1 MGHLHVPGVPWETL
15 CYSPG
20 VTPVTS
26 PPPSPPP
33 PSFPRFSLALGT
45 ILVGAFVL
53 CALLAPLISSWLGDD
68 PYAQVAPRTV
78 TPPTPPSTVNWLG
91 TDALGRD
98 LLSRLLYGARISLE
112 VGVLAE
118 IIALLIGTTIGAMA
132 GYVGGRTDAFLMRS
146 TDLVLAF
153 PAPLLALA
161 IIATVPEPESAPL
174 LSLLPHPS
182 VGVVFLVLGC
192 LGWGGIARLVRAE
205 FLRLREQEFAQ
216 AAQAIGA
223 GGARVVIR
231 HLLPNALGPLI
242 VAATLGI
249 GGNILTES
257 WLSFLGVGARPPL
270 PSWGTMVT
278 EGQEYVLA
286 KPWVCLS
293 PGLAILLAV
302 LGFNLLGDAIGDRLA
317 PQRDRAAA

>member
-1 MGHLHVPGVPWETL
+1 M
-15 CYSPG
+15 
-20 VTPVTS
+20 
-26 PPPSPPP
+26 
-33 PSFPRFSLALGT
+33 
-45 ILVGAFVL
+45 LVGVFLL
-53 CALLAPLISSWLGDD
+53 CALLAPGISVWLGDD
-68 PYAQVAPRTV
+68 PYTQVAPRSV
-78 TPPTPPSTVNWLG
+78 TPPTSRNWLG

-98 LLSRLLYGARISLE
+98 LLSRLLYGARVSLE

-118 IIALLIGTTIGAMA
+118 VIALAIGTALGAAA

-161 IIATVPEPESAPL
+161 IIATVPEPETAPL
-174 LSLLPHPS
+174 LRLLPHPS

-192 LGWGGIARLVRAE
+192 LGWAGIAKLVRAE

-216 AAQAIGA
+216 AAQAMGA
-223 GGARVVIR
+223 GGVRVVLR
-231 HLLPNALGPLI
+231 HLLPNALRPLI
-242 VAATLGI
+242 VAGTLGV
-249 GGNILTES
+249 GGNILMES

-278 EGQEYVLA
+278 EGQQYFLA

-293 PGLAILLAV
+293 PGLAILVVV
-302 LGFNLLGDAIGDRLA
+302 LGFNLLGDAIGDRLD
-317 PQRDRAAA
+317 PRRNRAVA

>member
-1 MGHLHVPGVPWETL
+1 VDTPRRDAFAAKTL
-15 CYSPG
+15 CYSPA
-20 VTPVTS
+20 VTPTS
-26 PPPSPPP
+26 PAPSGPHRS
-33 PSFPRFSLALGT
+33 PSRFPLTLGS
-45 ILVGAFVL
+45 ILVGVFVL
-53 CALLAPLISSWLGDD
+53 SAVLAPSLSALTGDD
-68 PYAQVAPRTV
+68 PYTQVAPRDV
-78 TPPTPPSTVNWLG
+78 TPPTPPSAVNWLG

-118 IIALLIGTTIGAMA
+118 VIALLVGTAVGASA
-132 GYVGGRTDAFLMRS
+132 GYLGGRTDAFLMRA

-161 IIATVPEPESAPL
+161 IIATVPDPESAPL
-174 LSLLPHPS
+174 LRLLPHPS
-182 VGVVFLVLGC
+182 VGVVFLVLGA

-216 AAQAIGA
+216 AAHAMGA
-223 GGARVVIR
+223 GGLRVVVR

-242 VAATLGI
+242 VVATLGV
-249 GGNILTES
+249 GGNILMEA

-278 EGQEYVLA
+278 EGQQYFLA

-293 PGLAILLAV
+293 PGLAILVVV

-317 PQRDRAAA
+317 LRRSGAFA

>member
-1 MGHLHVPGVPWETL
+1 
-15 CYSPG
+15 

-26 PPPSPPP
+26 PAPPLPGRSR
-33 PSFPRFSLALGT
+33 SRFSLLVGS
-45 ILVGAFVL
+45 ILVGTFLL
-53 CALLAPLISSWLGDD
+53 CALLAPGISAWLGDD
-68 PYAQVAPRTV
+68 PYTQVAPRSV
-78 TPPTPPSTVNWLG
+78 TPPTPPTARNWLG

-118 IIALLIGTTIGAMA
+118 AIALAIGTALGAAA
-132 GYVGGRTDAFLMRS
+132 GYTGGRIDAFLMRC

-161 IIATVPEPESAPL
+161 IIATVPEPDTAPL
-174 LSLLPHPS
+174 LRVLPHPS

-216 AAQAIGA
+216 AAQAMGA
-223 GGARVVIR
+223 GGVRVVLR
-231 HLLPNALGPLI
+231 HLLPNALRPLI
-242 VAATLGI
+242 VAGTLGI
-249 GGNILTES
+249 GGNILMES

-278 EGQEYVLA
+278 EGQEYFLA
-286 KPWVCLS
+286 RPWVCLS
-293 PGLAILLAV
+293 PGLAILLVV
-302 LGFNLLGDAIGDRLA
+302 LGFNLLGDAIGDRLD
-317 PQRDRAAA
+317 PRRNRAVA